1 MNHRTCPGVNPTISF
16 WFLSAQMIADV
27 IAARIITTA
36 AAARSIF
43 FISLPLD
50 MKWPAPNYHSTK
62 VCSAYFGFVSGE
74 APYEKKALVLRHSSF
89 PLRHSSHARTGT
101 LAVRSS
107 LPQLTHAPLIARRI
121 AFQMQ

>member
-1 MNHRTCPGVNPTISF
+1 MGANRIRNVARLDDVDSVDQPESSMSGARASRKQCCEKNDRDAVSCHR
-16 WFLSAQMIADV
+16 
-27 IAARIITTA
+27 
-36 AAARSIF
+36 
-43 FISLPLD
+43 
-50 MKWPAPNYHSTK
+50 PNYDSTK
-62 VCSAYFGFVSGE
+62 VCFAYFGVAAGE